1 MGDDMDNDERRSRAE
16 SFDCVAEIYAAHRP
30 EFQLEAVKW
39 LVSDKPKRVLELGAG
54 TGKLTARL
62 IELNHDVIAAD
73 PSPAML
79 KELSAHASGAHLV
92 RATAES
98 IPLQT
103 SSVDMVVAAQCLHL
117 IDHERAMPEI
127 ARVLRPGGSLLVSS
141 IVGDRKI
148 PWVNKVYA
156 LIHQG
161 PPTPDDFDPFAET
174 DVFELAEQ
182 TAIRHW
188 EVFRR
193 DRLVGFVC
201 STSTVA
207 SLSPAEREQR
217 IIAVEELY
225 DSYGRG
231 PDGLLM
237 PWLTKCYRGRVAG
250 LAAPVSSPDAEPT
263 QRIDS
268 ADLDDGLLIDF
279 K

>member
-1 MGDDMDNDERRSRAE
+1 MESDERRARAE
-16 SFDCVAEIYAAHRP
+16 SFDDVAGIYAAHRP

-39 LVSDKPKRVLELGAG
+39 LVSDKPKKVLELGAG
-54 TGKLTARL
+54 TGKMTARL
-62 IELNHDVIAAD
+62 IELNHDVLAAD
-73 PSPAML
+73 PSEAML
-79 KELSAHASGAHLV
+79 KELKSQASGAHVV

-98 IPLQT
+98 IPLAT

-117 IDHERAMPEI
+117 IDHDRAMPEV
-127 ARVLRPGGSLLVSS
+127 ARVLKPGGSLLVSS

-156 LIHQG
+156 LIHDG
-161 PPTPDDFDPFAET
+161 PPAADDFDPFADT
-174 DVFELAEQ
+174 DIFELAEQ
-182 TAIRHW
+182 TVIRHW

-250 LAAPVSSPDAEPT
+250 LQTHLPSPDTEPT
-263 QRIDS
+263 QRIADV
-268 ADLDDGLLIDF
+268 DLDDGLLIDF
-279 K
+279 S